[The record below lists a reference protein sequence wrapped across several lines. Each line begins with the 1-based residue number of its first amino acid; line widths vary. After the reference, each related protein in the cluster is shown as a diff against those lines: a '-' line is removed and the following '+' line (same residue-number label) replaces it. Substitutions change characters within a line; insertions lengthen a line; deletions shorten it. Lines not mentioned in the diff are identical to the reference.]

1 MKLKHLA
8 YLLLTL
14 PLMLSC
20 NNEDDINE
28 IFISGTWNVG
38 NFYNGGDWDK
48 TNDGARPTF
57 TKEEDIKALNA
68 LTVTFLEDGTIQGK
82 IAGGTFTANWQANGD
97 DRTLLITNL
106 KVTGTTPSG
115 KSKELVEAL
124 KKAAYYKGDSNYLK
138 LANEDKNSYVQ
149 FGHYSK

>member
-1 MKLKHLA
+1 MAELRTRLV
-8 YLLLTL
+8 
-14 PLMLSC
+14 
-20 NNEDDINE
+20 IR
-28 IFISGTWNVG
+28 
-38 NFYNGGDWDK
+38 
-48 TNDGARPTF
+48 NDS
-57 TKEEDIKALNA
+57 
-68 LTVTFLEDGTIQGK
+68 
-82 IAGGTFTANWQANGD
+82 TANWQANGD